1 MLEIVATTPQI
12 EGTIMLKFSVPQ
24 NIIVDYGGVSRLGTY
39 AGELKMTNAL
49 IIADPFLADAPL
61 ARQATDSLD
70 EAGISHVMFTDVKPN
85 PTAVCVDEAVALFKE
100 HDCDSII
107 AIGGGSSLDVAKAVG
122 VVAKF
127 GGEIGDYEG
136 MNTVP
141 GPIVPFI
148 AIPTTAGTGS
158 EVTSFSVITD
168 EARNYKLTVGSKL
181 LLPAYAILDPGVLAT
196 VPARVA
202 AACGTDA
209 MVHAIESFTNT
220 VDSTF
225 SGMYSLEALR
235 LIGKYL
241 KRFYARRDDAEA
253 ARGMMVAA
261 TMAGIAFEST
271 RLGLVHAMSHPISA
285 FFHVAHGEANGLLL
299 PSVLE
304 FNALADKG
312 QYELMH
318 EALFPDVEY
327 TDTDDFVY
335 EIRSLLSTIGIPDT
349 LEAAGVDRPD
359 FLSVVDRMTHDA
371 MASGNIAVNPRAVTP
386 SDVEAI
392 YRAL

>member
-1 MLEIVATTPQI
+1 
-12 EGTIMLKFSVPQ
+12 MLKFSVPQ
-24 NIIVDYGGVSRLGTY
+24 NIIVDYGGVSRLGSY
-39 AGELKMTNAL
+39 AAELKMTNVL

-61 ARQATDSLD
+61 AKQATDSLD
-70 EAGISHVMFTDVKPN
+70 EAGIKHVMFSDVKPN
-85 PTAVCVDEAVALFKE
+85 PTAVCVEEGEAAFKKAG
-100 HDCDSII
+100 CDSII
-107 AIGGGSSLDVAKAVG
+107 AIGGGSSLDVAKAIG
-122 VVAKF
+122 VVVKY

-136 MNTVP
+136 MNNVP

-235 LIGKYL
+235 LIGKYF

-261 TMAGIAFEST
+261 TMAGIAFEAT

-299 PSVLE
+299 PSILE

-327 TDTDDFVY
+327 YEPADFIN
-335 EIRSLLSTIGIPDT
+335 EIRALLAEIGIPDS
-349 LEAAGVDRPD
+349 LEAANVDREA
-359 FLSVVDRMTHDA
+359 FLAVVDQMTEDA
-371 MASGNIAVNPRAVTP
+371 LKSGNVAVNPRAVTP
-386 SDVEAI
+386 NDVK
-392 YRAL
+392 ALYKAL

>member
-1 MLEIVATTPQI
+1 MLETVATTPQI
-12 EGTIMLKFSVPQ
+12 EGTTMLKFSVPQ

-39 AGELKMTNAL
+39 AGELKMTNTL
-49 IIADPFLADAPL
+49 IIADPFLANAPL
-61 ARQATDSLD
+61 AKQATGSLD
-70 EAGISHVMFTDVKPN
+70 EAGIKHVMFTDVKPN
-85 PTAVCVDEAVALFKE
+85 PTAVCVDEAVALFK
-100 HDCDSII
+100 DNGCDSII

-241 KRFYARRDDAEA
+241 KRFTARRDDAEA

-318 EALFPDVEY
+318 EALFSDVEY
-327 TDTDDFVY
+327 DGTDDFIY
-335 EIRSLLSTIGIPDT
+335 EIRSLLGEIGIPDS
-349 LEAAGVDRPD
+349 LEAAGVDRPA
-359 FLSVVDRMTHDA
+359 FLAVVDRMTHDA
-371 MASGNIAVNPRAVTP
+371 MASGNIAVNPRSVTP

-392 YRAL
+392 YKAL